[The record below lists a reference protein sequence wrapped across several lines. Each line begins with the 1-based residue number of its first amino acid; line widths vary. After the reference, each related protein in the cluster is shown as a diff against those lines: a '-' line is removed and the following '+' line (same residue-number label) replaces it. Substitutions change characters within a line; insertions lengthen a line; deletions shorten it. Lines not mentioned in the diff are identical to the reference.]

1 VVTLNT
7 EDLMPEVDFEEFE
20 YADKRVPHKFYV
32 SRSFSFPGKATV
44 YRYAWKKLE
53 DSPLKE
59 IVKDVDEIVLHETAT
74 GIHQFKA
81 RFIEDSRG
89 ITHLHIQKWN
99 TRSGNPIGEQVVLYG
114 EQISKLI
121 DFLEKIPIL
130 EIPGPDKFKPN
141 EADLRLVSM
150 PDAAAFR
157 LLEER
162 PELVAEFARN
172 RITTEDV
179 VALAYRRDQL
189 GSFSQMLD
197 RGSELSE
204 DDWQQFFER
213 NQWIF
218 GYGLSYIFTTGL
230 DGRSL
235 QQTIRG
241 YSVAGPGKI
250 PDGIMKSRAAVSAL
264 CLVEIKKSSTELLR
278 ASQYRTGTWAPSIE
292 LSGAVAQCQESLRAA
307 AEALDTHHR
316 FTDDQGN
323 PTGEE
328 LMSVQPRSF
337 LVVGSL
343 AQFQTENGINSA
355 RYQAFE
361 GFRRNLRQPEILTFD
376 ELYERARFIVDHAE
390 ILGTATKNASEDIP
404 F

>member
-1 VVTLNT
+1 
-7 EDLMPEVDFEEFE
+7 MREVEFEEFE
-20 YADKRVPHKFYV
+20 HARNRLPHRLYI
-32 SRSFSFPGKATV
+32 SRSFNFPGKSTI
-44 YRYAWKKLE
+44 YRNAWKRLE
-53 DSPLKE
+53 AGPLKE
-59 IVKDVDEIVLHETAT
+59 LVKMGDETVLHETAT
-74 GIHQFKA
+74 GIQQIKA
-81 RFIEDSRG
+81 RFIEDGRG

-99 TRSGNPIGEQVVLYG
+99 TKSGNPIGEQVVLYG
-114 EQISKLI
+114 EQISRLV
-121 DFLEKIPIL
+121 DFLDSIRLL
-130 EIPGPDKFKPN
+130 EIPGPAKFSPN
-141 EADLRLVSM
+141 ETDLRLVSM
-150 PDAAAFR
+150 PEAAAIK
-157 LLEER
+157 LLEDR
-162 PELVAEFARN
+162 PNLVAEFARS

-189 GSFSQMLD
+189 GMFSQMLD
-197 RGSELSE
+197 HGAELSE
-204 DDWQQFFER
+204 NEWQRFFER

-241 YSVAGPGKI
+241 SSLVGPGKI
-250 PDGIMKSRAAVSAL
+250 PDGIMKSRAAVSSL

-278 ASQYRTGTWAPSIE
+278 TSQYRSGTWAPSAE

-307 AEALDTHHR
+307 ADALDTHHR

-343 AQFQTENGINSA
+343 EQFQTASGINSA

-390 ILGTATKNASEDIP
+390 IRGATSESDSEAVP

>member
-1 VVTLNT
+1 
-7 EDLMPEVDFEEFE
+7 MPEVDFGEFE
-20 YADKRVPHKFYV
+20 HAQNRVPHKLYISKAFNY
-32 SRSFSFPGKATV
+32 PGQNTV
-44 YRYAWKKLE
+44 YRNAWKRLE
-53 DSPLKE
+53 IGPLKE
-59 IVKDVDEIVLHETAT
+59 IVKNGEEVVLYETET
-74 GIHQFKA
+74 GIQQIKA
-81 RFIEDSRG
+81 RFIEDGRG
-89 ITHLHIQKWN
+89 ITHLHIQKWS
-99 TRSGNPIGEQVVLYG
+99 TKTGNQLGEQVILYG
-114 EQISKLI
+114 AQITKLI
-121 DFLEKIPIL
+121 NFLNSIRLVDIS
-130 EIPGPDKFKPN
+130 GTAKFN
-141 EADLRLVSM
+141 VSDADLHLVSM
-150 PDAAAFR
+150 PDADVIK
-157 LLEER
+157 LLKER
-162 PELVAEFARN
+162 PELVAEFARSQ
-172 RITTEDV
+172 ITPEDV

-189 GSFSQMLD
+189 IIFSEMLD
-197 RGSELSE
+197 QGVELSE
-204 DDWQQFFER
+204 NDWQNFFER

-241 YSVAGPGKI
+241 SSLIAPGKI

-264 CLVEIKKSSTELLR
+264 CLVEIKKSSTQLLR
-278 ASQYRTGTWAPSIE
+278 ENQYRSGTWAPSTE

-307 AEALDTHHR
+307 ADTFETHHH
-316 FTDDQGN
+316 FTDEQGN

-343 AQFQTENGINSA
+343 KQFQTENGINSA

-390 ILGTATKNASEDIP
+390 IFAATIANDTEELPS
-404 F
+404 

>member
-1 VVTLNT
+1 
-7 EDLMPEVDFEEFE
+7 MPEVDFEEFGH
-20 YADKRVPHKFYV
+20 AQNRLTHRLYV
-32 SRSFSFPGKATV
+32 SKSFSFPGKNTV
-44 YRYAWKKLE
+44 YRNAWKRLE
-53 DSPLKE
+53 AGPLKE
-59 IVKDVDEIVLHETAT
+59 LVKNGDETVLHETAT
-74 GIHQFKA
+74 GIQQIKA
-81 RFIEDSRG
+81 RFIEDGRG

-99 TRSGNPIGEQVVLYG
+99 TKSGNPMGEQVVLYG
-114 EQISKLI
+114 EQISRLI
-121 DFLEKIPIL
+121 SFLDSIRLL
-130 EIPGPDKFKPN
+130 EIPGPAGFNPN
-141 EADLRLVSM
+141 ESDLRLVSM
-150 PDAAAFR
+150 PDAAAIK
-157 LLEER
+157 LLENR
-162 PELVAEFARN
+162 PELVAEFARS

-189 GSFSQMLD
+189 STFSKMLD
-197 RGSELSE
+197 RGAELSE
-204 DDWQQFFER
+204 DDWQKFFER

-241 YSVAGPGKI
+241 SSLVAPGKI

-278 ASQYRTGTWAPSIE
+278 ATQYRTGTWAPSSE

-343 AQFQTENGINSA
+343 GQFQTAHGINSA
-355 RYQAFE
+355 HYQAFE

-390 ILGTATKNASEDIP
+390 IFGATSENDVDDIP